1 AGLLTRLQIVQ
12 CAPASLDDEDPDRS
26 RLLGLA
32 SRLSPEF
39 VQLAYQIVIHGRTD
53 LPMAPD
59 EYAGFIMTLLRLH
72 GFRPDSVADVVSSIK
87 AVSRGTP
94 MHVVTEAVSNS
105 AIVPTKVEPAPAVA
119 YKADATGSSEWHEIV
134 VALRL
139 NGLARE
145 LAQHCELRELGETEC
160 VLRLAPAHGH
170 LQMKPAP
177 DKLQQAL
184 REHLGRPLVLRFE
197 LAQTET
203 DTPAATVGRERR
215 ERQEQAIASI
225 EQDSFVRDV
234 IEGFDASLVESTI
247 KPIE

>member
-1 AGLLTRLQIVQ
+1 
-12 CAPASLDDEDPDRS
+12 
-26 RLLGLA
+26 
-32 SRLSPEF
+32 
-39 VQLAYQIVIHGRTD
+39 
-53 LPMAPD
+53 MAPD
-59 EYAGFIMTLLRLH
+59 EYAGFMMTLLRLH

-87 AVSRGTP
+87 SVSRAAP
-94 MHVVTEAVSNS
+94 MRIVAEADASS
-105 AIVPTKVEPAPAVA
+105 AIVAPKVQLAPAVA
-119 YKADATGSSEWHEIV
+119 YKVDAAASEWHEIV
-134 VALRL
+134 AALQL

-145 LAQHCELRELGETEC
+145 LAHHCELRELGETEC
-160 VLRLAPAHGH
+160 VLRLAPAHAH

>member
-1 AGLLTRLQIVQ
+1 M
-12 CAPASLDDEDPDRS
+12 E
-26 RLLGLA
+26 RLLDLS

-39 VQLAYQIVIHGRTD
+39 VQLAYQIVIHGRAE
-53 LPMAPD
+53 LPLAPD
-59 EYAGFIMTLLRLH
+59 EYAGFMMTLLRLH
-72 GFRPDSVADVVSSIK
+72 GFRPDSVADVVSSVK
-87 AVSRGTP
+87 AVRAPVSRAP
-94 MHVVTEAVSNS
+94 VRAVSLPVVKGVT
-105 AIVPTKVEPAPAVA
+105 AEAPATYKISGQGSDWHDIVA
-119 YKADATGSSEWHEIV
+119 
-134 VALRL
+134 ALQL

-145 LAQHCELRELGETEC
+145 LAQHCELRELGEGEC
-160 VLRLAPAHGH
+160 ILRLAPAHGH

-184 REHLGRPLVLRFE
+184 RDHLGRPVVLRFE
-197 LAQTET
+197 LAQTEA

-215 ERQEQAIASI
+215 ERQEQAIAAI